1 MGISRSEVG
10 QVAGRARPSFLPLPA
25 KSPSQGIVRGGDG
38 GVDSVDVNRSQGGCM
53 KDTKVDVTDLTASL
67 KELAKEFVSCKS
79 PDNRT
84 VEELQEQCA
93 SIIAVRSKIATRM
106 NSV

>member
-1 MGISRSEVG
+1 
-10 QVAGRARPSFLPLPA
+10 
-25 KSPSQGIVRGGDG
+25 
-38 GVDSVDVNRSQGGCM
+38 M

-93 SIIAVRSKIATRM
+93 SLITARSKIATRM
-106 NSV
+106 NSVVDQIFALHPTLPRRLVVRVDNTAFVWNSTESPAIIPYIIDVEKKGVVR